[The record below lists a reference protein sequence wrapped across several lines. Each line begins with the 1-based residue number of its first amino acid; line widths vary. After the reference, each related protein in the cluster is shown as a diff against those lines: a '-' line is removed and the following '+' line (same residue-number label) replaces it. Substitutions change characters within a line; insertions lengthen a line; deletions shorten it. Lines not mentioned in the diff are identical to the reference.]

1 MPVIT
6 ISPAESPHEEEVAA
20 LEKQLLEFLHD
31 LVPPSEEPP
40 NRIAV
45 EEPGPQPLHERRLVE
60 RLQGL
65 EELPVRLDDLVEEGT
80 LSRPQGEA
88 IIEAWKRKAAGD
100 SDRESETAGF
110 TSEGA
115 PSELAALWE
124 KWIQMTPV
132 RREEFEA
139 LRERIDRL
147 EKQYSQHSGD

>member
-1 MPVIT
+1 MDGVKKWMDLGNEILV
-6 ISPAESPHEEEVAA
+6 SFNRARSHMMAA
-20 LEKQLLEFLHD
+20 
-31 LVPPSEEPP
+31 V
-40 NRIAV
+40 
-45 EEPGPQPLHERRLVE
+45 
-60 RLQGL
+60 
-65 EELPVRLDDLVEEGT
+65 DDLVEEGT
-80 LSRPQGEA
+80 LSRPHGEA